1 MISDSKSRQARGEVE
16 RVRVWETY
24 QLQGGGALVVGLWR
38 QGQSKDFKSEQDGS
52 VEWVKGVGRWHWALG
67 GSRAWVCD
75 GKWRNWSSQ
84 WEEMKSV
91 RTNWGE
97 RGATGRNGEGGERK
111 NKIKYSNLVW
121 IENKIIYIF
130 FLPLSY
136 SAHLSLDV
144 HRSWEA
150 NFFLL

>member
-1 MISDSKSRQARGEVE
+1 M
-16 RVRVWETY
+16 
-24 QLQGGGALVVGLWR
+24 
-38 QGQSKDFKSEQDGS
+38 
-52 VEWVKGVGRWHWALG
+52 
-67 GSRAWVCD
+67 
-75 GKWRNWSSQ
+75 
-84 WEEMKSV
+84 
-91 RTNWGE
+91 
-97 RGATGRNGEGGERK
+97 GRNGEGGERK